1 MGLFS
6 VRMEDEMLTAVTQK
20 AQVATV
26 APLPSISNRLSVA
39 DFQKI
44 SGESADGGKSP
55 GEGPPLP
62 QVAVTVARA
71 PPDCPASPGTNL
83 AFEADFNNISAQL
96 RGRKLGVTTATTLEF
111 DQTIGKWCL
120 KNLTGSKSF
129 DHQLE
134 SSVIEVGNNNL
145 GCLRHVIKCEY
156 SVKHGIF
163 SSLILFFIPANIS
176 NILDGAV

>member
-1 MGLFS
+1 M
-6 VRMEDEMLTAVTQK
+6 
-20 AQVATV
+20 
-26 APLPSISNRLSVA
+26 
-39 DFQKI
+39 
-44 SGESADGGKSP
+44 
-55 GEGPPLP
+55 P
-62 QVAVTVARA
+62 QVEVTVARTA
-71 PPDCPASPGTNL
+71 SDCPASPGTNL

-156 SVKHGIF
+156 SVKHGI
-163 SSLILFFIPANIS
+163 SLILFSSQLTSHYLIS
-176 NILDGAV
+176 

>member
-1 MGLFS
+1 MGMFS

-20 AQVATV
+20 AQAASV

-44 SGESADGGKSP
+44 SAESDGGKSP
-55 GEGPPLP
+55 GEGPPVP
-62 QVAVTVARA
+62 QLAVTVART
-71 PPDCPASPGTNL
+71 PPDSPGTNL

-96 RGRKLGVTTATTLEF
+96 RGRKLGVTTASTLEF
-111 DQTIGKWCL
+111 DQSIGKWCL

-163 SSLILFFIPANIS
+163 SSLILFS
-176 NILDGAV
+176 SQLTSHILDGAV